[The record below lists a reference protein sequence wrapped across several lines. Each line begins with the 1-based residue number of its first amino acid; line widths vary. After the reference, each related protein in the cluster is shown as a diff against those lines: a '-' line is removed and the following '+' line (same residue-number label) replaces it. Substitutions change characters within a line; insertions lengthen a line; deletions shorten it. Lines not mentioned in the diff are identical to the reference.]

1 MREVNFLIDW
11 FKEALILMIDYLI
24 IDEIELTGRDDL
36 WIYLKLFVE
45 E

>member
-24 IDEIELTGRDDL
+24 INEIELAGRDDL
-36 WIYLKLFVE
+36 GIYLKLFVE